1 MHSKSPLDSS
11 VCGHGCPVGGV
22 GGDGEELLGAD
33 EAVDRLLELLLVVAV
48 GVERSGNSSATES
61 RRLLELSRPALENE
75 LMQDIHAET

>member
-1 MHSKSPLDSS
+1 M
-11 VCGHGCPVGGV
+11 GGV

-61 RRLLELSRPALENE
+61 RRLLGLSRPALETN
-75 LMQDIHAET
+75 